1 MYHHEITHLQVT
13 CLLADSEFLV
23 IFFLWF
29 FDFVP
34 MMWVRKWGYPFSSS
48 IVLFV
53 YHHFPHAFHHSEVVL
68 GWDKCFSQL
77 ITCKIELALLKI
89 FSLWHMGTATQKKS
103 LRILR
108 FSGVFRRAVVDMAQN
123 MEYELPMLV
132 GGAITILRNDGVRQW
147 EG

>member
-1 MYHHEITHLQVT
+1 
-13 CLLADSEFLV
+13 
-23 IFFLWF
+23 
-29 FDFVP
+29 

-77 ITCKIELALLKI
+77 ITCKIELALLK
-89 FSLWHMGTATQKKS
+89 FVHGTWEQRQKKTPQNPE
-103 LRILR
+103 ILR
-108 FSGVFRRAVVDMAQN
+108 SLSARVVDMAQN

-132 GGAITILRNDGVRQW
+132 GGAITILKSDGVRQW

>member
-1 MYHHEITHLQVT
+1 
-13 CLLADSEFLV
+13 
-23 IFFLWF
+23 
-29 FDFVP
+29 

-68 GWDKCFSQL
+68 GWDRCFSQL

-89 FSLWHMGTATQKKS
+89 FSMAHGNSDRKKLPQNPEIFRS
-103 LRILR
+103 LSAR
-108 FSGVFRRAVVDMAQN
+108 VVDMAQN

-132 GGAITILRNDGVRQW
+132 GGAITILKNDGVRQW